1 MDCSLKKGMNTSNQ
15 WTQCQDM
22 CTFYIEN
29 NPVICMNYWEKNSRN
44 NIKEDPSV
52 RYWYLIC
59 MFRYNSEGI
68 LIFRLFF
75 HIHVEQYRLWTL
87 SILYLTFRL
96 LDGSENNKLH
106 VCYKYRIWKL
116 PPGLA
121 STEKNILN
129 RLHSDTN
136 WNWEYTTR
144 LHFSEVASTEK
155 KYLSWRHQNWRR
167 RSNSLL

>member
-1 MDCSLKKGMNTSNQ
+1 MYELLR
-15 WTQCQDM
+15 
-22 CTFYIEN
+22 
-29 NPVICMNYWEKNSRN
+29 KNSRN

-129 RLHSDTN
+129 RPHSDTN

-167 RSNSLL
+167 RSNSLIYIGFWTTYQSSIDQLFLTFSDPLVECLSSIF